1 MRKKF
6 TRTLIGVLALCSAQ
20 ALTAAS
26 YRSIVVEHN
35 DGSRLTLSMPEGTTA
50 TFTGTTLNLSS
61 KNGDVELPF
70 ENLKHWTY
78 STDEADDSGWASIDG
93 IEYAS
98 NVKISW
104 EADNRITLS
113 GLDANSPVAVY
124 DTNGRTIH
132 SGAAS
137 NDGTA
142 SVSMGHLPKGIY
154 IVKFGS
160 QTAKIALR

>member
-1 MRKKF
+1 MRKNF

-20 ALTAAS
+20 ALNAAS
-26 YRSIVVEHN
+26 YRSIVVEQN

-61 KNGDVELPF
+61 KNGNVELPF
-70 ENLKHWTY
+70 ENIKHWTY

-93 IEYAS
+93 IESTS

-104 EADNRITLS
+104 EADNRLAIS

-132 SGAAS
+132 SGAAT
-137 NDGTA
+137 NDGSA
-142 SVSMGHLPKGIY
+142 SVSMGNLPKGIY